1 MTDKSDVATGKRI
14 KDLRKK
20 MGLTQKA
27 LAKKSGVHENTI
39 ARLERGRHTIST
51 PTAKSLSKALDV
63 DVSQILGI

>member
-1 MTDKSDVATGKRI
+1 MPDKSDAATGKRI

-39 ARLERGRHTIST
+39 ARLEQGRHTIST
-51 PTAKSLSKALDV
+51 PTVKSLAKALSV
-63 DVSQILGI
+63 DVNQILGS